1 MVHAAGCGRLSVHA
15 RRTDRPAPARIRLVA
30 RDHLDRGLDQPHA
43 LRSLRAVRWWTD
55 GALRRSPGGRG
66 SAVDGLRGIRTDV
79 LHASAMAARPAV
91 GRRGGGWH
99 RLDGDGAGCH
109 RRQPLVRAAARTRP
123 GRAHCRRGDRPADL
137 SARARLACGE
147 HRVASGGSR
156 SGGRVS
162 ARDTARRAVHAR
174 PAGGRRP
181 ARVRRHGGRRAG
193 AAAAETC
200 ACGAWRSSDGR
211 AQSQLLVARGQLL
224 HLRRKHQWTDR
235 DASDPSLDR
244 PRDAGGD
251 CRKPAGLHRDLR
263 RGRDHDLWMADRPPG
278 LALAAVLVLRA
289 ARTVA
294 AVLAL
299 RVRHAVLRTVPF
311 HRLLWTGLGG
321 DGAAD
326 GGPDRGHIWKAQPGS
341 RLRLDL
347 RVPSAG
353 RGRRCIRGGR
363 GAHVFRGL
371 PAGLHDFRPALPARS
386 RACDPYR
393 TGRPAP
399 RGRGGAAACSVVLRR
414 LVLAGGAGAA
424 LALLPVSVFA
434 HAQLIVSNPA
444 AGATVVSLP
453 ATVELFFT
461 EPVTP
466 AGRGISVY
474 GPDGRLVSSETARAQ
489 GNRLSTALTTPG
501 IEGTYA
507 VLWTVVAAD
516 THPSRGEFTFS
527 VGHSGPVKAPGLGG
541 GDVGLVSPIGLVLQ
555 ALGRWLHFAGFALGF
570 GSAISALFVP
580 KDPRPLRLAGAGVVL
595 LLVAEPLALLAQTA
609 SFDPSQTFDGDALI
623 GALASPFGRV
633 LGLRVAAALG
643 LWAVLGAL
651 RQAPRLRWAIP
662 TLGLA
667 LGMVDATAAH
677 ATPALPQALG
687 VALNG
692 LHVSAM
698 GVWLGGLAAFVVAP
712 SSGFGRVAAWSAGL
726 LVASGM
732 ALALLHFANPLE
744 TMTTAYG
751 GVLMVKLLLVAVA
764 LWLAWRGRRRWELGA
779 LAGVLVAAAVLVSLP
794 PPR

>member
-1 MVHAAGCGRLSVHA
+1 M
-15 RRTDRPAPARIRLVA
+15 
-30 RDHLDRGLDQPHA
+30 
-43 LRSLRAVRWWTD
+43 
-55 GALRRSPGGRG
+55 
-66 SAVDGLRGIRTDV
+66 
-79 LHASAMAARPAV
+79 
-91 GRRGGGWH
+91 
-99 RLDGDGAGCH
+99 
-109 RRQPLVRAAARTRP
+109 
-123 GRAHCRRGDRPADL
+123 
-137 SARARLACGE
+137 
-147 HRVASGGSR
+147 
-156 SGGRVS
+156 
-162 ARDTARRAVHAR
+162 
-174 PAGGRRP
+174 
-181 ARVRRHGGRRAG
+181 
-193 AAAAETC
+193 
-200 ACGAWRSSDGR
+200 
-211 AQSQLLVARGQLL
+211 
-224 HLRRKHQWTDR
+224 
-235 DASDPSLDR
+235 
-244 PRDAGGD
+244 
-251 CRKPAGLHRDLR
+251 
-263 RGRDHDLWMADRPPG
+263 
-278 LALAAVLVLRA
+278 
-289 ARTVA
+289 
-294 AVLAL
+294 
-299 RVRHAVLRTVPF
+299 
-311 HRLLWTGLGG
+311 
-321 DGAAD
+321 
-326 GGPDRGHIWKAQPGS
+326 
-341 RLRLDL
+341 
-347 RVPSAG
+347 
-353 RGRRCIRGGR
+353 
-363 GAHVFRGL
+363 
-371 PAGLHDFRPALPARS
+371 
-386 RACDPYR
+386 
-393 TGRPAP
+393 
-399 RGRGGAAACSVVLRR
+399 
-414 LVLAGGAGAA
+414 VLAGAAGAA

-570 GSAISALFVP
+570 GSAISALFVA

-692 LHVSAM
+692 LHVSGM